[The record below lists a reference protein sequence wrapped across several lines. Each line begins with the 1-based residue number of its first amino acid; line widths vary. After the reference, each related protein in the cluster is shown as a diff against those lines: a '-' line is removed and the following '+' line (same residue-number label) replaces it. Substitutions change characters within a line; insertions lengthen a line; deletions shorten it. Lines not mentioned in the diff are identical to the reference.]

1 MSMLSVGSLLKQTRE
16 KKKLS
21 LKEAEK
27 HIKVRQK
34 YITSIESDNWD
45 IFSSKI
51 YIEGI
56 LKNYAR
62 YLELDERKV
71 IAFFRREY
79 EKKEDIRFK
88 RRVHEGELS
97 SDSRKTMRS
106 MIAVIGFFVFVYVV
120 FQFYLYL
127 KPPSIQVTI
136 PQTVVTKNTDRIKVS
151 GSTEKESVLTING
164 ERVYLNKNGGFEYVV
179 PLQTKQNKI
188 IFEVVGANEKKTVL
202 ERIVTRKE

>member
-1 MSMLSVGSLLKQTRE
+1 MTMLSVGLLLKQTRE
-16 KKKLS
+16 KKKLT
-21 LKEAEK
+21 LKDAEK

-34 YITSIESDNWD
+34 YITFIESDNWD
-45 IFSSKI
+45 IFTSKI

-106 MIAVIGFFVFVYVV
+106 VIAVIGFFVFVYVV

-164 ERVYLNKNGGFEYVV
+164 ERVYLNKNGGFEYVI

-188 IFEVVGANEKKTVL
+188 IFEVVGANGKKTVL

>member
-1 MSMLSVGSLLKQTRE
+1 MSMLSVGLLLKQTRE

-45 IFSSKI
+45 IFTSKI

-179 PLQTKQNKI
+179 PLQTQQNKI
-188 IFEVVGANEKKTVL
+188 IFEVVGANGKKTVL